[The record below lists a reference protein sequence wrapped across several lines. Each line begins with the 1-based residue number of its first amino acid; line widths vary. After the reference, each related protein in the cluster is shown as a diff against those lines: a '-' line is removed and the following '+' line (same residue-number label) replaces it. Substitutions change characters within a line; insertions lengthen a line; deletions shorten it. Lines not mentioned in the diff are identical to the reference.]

1 MMTGN
6 VADLHALLPVVFRLP
21 NQRNLTIEF
30 VVDTGFTGFL
40 TLPPAVVAA
49 MELPFLHRI
58 PADLADASTIE
69 LNVYAA
75 TMLWNGGERQV
86 PVLALGR
93 RPLLGTAL
101 LESSEL
107 LIQFVE
113 GGLVTVDGL

>member
-1 MMTGN
+1 MHEQM
-6 VADLHALLPVVFRLP
+6 LIKISQIQQP
-21 NQRNLTIEF
+21 
-30 VVDTGFTGFL
+30 
-40 TLPPAVVAA
+40 
-49 MELPFLHRI
+49 
-58 PADLADASTIE
+58 TIE

-75 TMLWNGGERQV
+75 TIVWNGVERQV

-101 LESSEL
+101 LENCEL